1 MAFIYKITNNINGK
15 SYVGKTLNTVSS
27 RFKEHICDSK
37 HEVRKNRPL
46 YKAFNKYGIENF
58 RVETLEEC
66 DDTDASEREMFWIKE
81 LDTFH
86 KGYNATLGGDGKQY
100 VNRALII
107 LLWLADK
114 NIKFISDFTGYSRD
128 TISDIL
134 KSYRVSS
141 KEILSR
147 ANNDRKKSVD
157 MYDLNGNYLR
167 TFSSPY
173 EASKFINNKHS
184 RSHIDSVCRGK
195 RKTAYGFIWKFSK

>member
-37 HEVRKNRPL
+37 HEVCKNRPL